1 MRLMPLQFPSQEGV
15 SLCELLAR
23 RSYPRG
29 ELPGGHEHVRIE
41 GAWTKPSAVYTWE
54 LADHL
59 AEGFERAIR
68 QQRGDT
74 VDGAEVFGLESPVL
88 NDVLAS
94 HGWKTEKCWRWT
106 RNSHINVVEGHSAL
120 ALLSCADSKM
130 RDSRFLGVLDSRVAK
145 GALAKGTG
153 SFSRR
158 AASIAGLYPGW
169 GFAPTRLNVADD
181 PTRHARI
188 REKARH
194 SVLSHLSGRDIQ
206 VLHASQLKRFAANW
220 VRLTLLLSFLSRVEA
235 TSSWTLDFLLGL
247 SPASPWTDQAVTG
260 ISETWTWIL
269 SLCATCLS
277 WTLQPACLV
286 LASCVWIC
294 VVCWV

>member
-1 MRLMPLQFPSQEGV
+1 M
-15 SLCELLAR
+15 
-23 RSYPRG
+23 
-29 ELPGGHEHVRIE
+29 
-41 GAWTKPSAVYTWE
+41 
-54 LADHL
+54 
-59 AEGFERAIR
+59 
-68 QQRGDT
+68 
-74 VDGAEVFGLESPVL
+74 
-88 NDVLAS
+88 
-94 HGWKTEKCWRWT
+94 
-106 RNSHINVVEGHSAL
+106 EGHSAL

-153 SFSRR
+153 SSTSLQAVCRR

-194 SVLSHLSGRDIQ
+194 SVFSHLSGRDIQ
-206 VLHASQLKRFAANW
+206 VLHASQLKRFSANW
-220 VRLTLLLSFLSRVEA
+220 VRLRLLLSFLSRVEA
-235 TSSWTLDFLLGL
+235 TSSWTLDFLFGL

-260 ISETWTWIL
+260 ITETWTWIL

-286 LASCVWIC
+286 KSWHLVSGSVSCAGFGLLHVSVAVDGFFCFASAGA
-294 VVCWV
+294 